1 MNRVLNIATHAAA
14 AATFMFVAS
23 SAIAQEAC
31 GLCEKEITTN
41 ADLAQCFL
49 DEYDTLAGQA
59 GAEVVVDLNNC
70 EASRGVVEALPTPN
84 AGTAAPDLEFMISRS
99 QLDCLKRKLE
109 EPGLVLD
116 PSVTISLDSCS

>member
-1 MNRVLNIATHAAA
+1 MKSALNIGARLAAA
-14 AATFMFVAS
+14 AAFLLVAS
-23 SAIAQEAC
+23 TAMAQEAC

-41 ADLAQCFL
+41 GDLAQCFL
-49 DEYDTLAGQA
+49 EEYDTLAGQT

-84 AGTAAPDLEFMISRS
+84 AGTALPDLEFMISRA
-99 QLDCLKRKLE
+99 QLECLKRKLE

-116 PSVTISLDSCS
+116 PSITISLDSCS